1 MASDRAYARAKHR
14 FVPQTGSEI
23 PLEVGDILLIIS
35 KEDSGWWKGK
45 VICTQKSNV
54 GLTGYFPGSYTV
66 SASSPKEKLKGGSV
80 KEMSIDE
87 YDEKVLV
94 GFNTDN
100 SRLKEDAAITD
111 KDCSELSQT
120 IKVIPHVPIKTTCQS
135 STVGPPVQSR
145 KSNRTN
151 GEVLFV
157 INSSEKAD
165 SKMKTIYR
173 GGKRVYKY
181 NSTTTIM
188 TVDSTI
194 SKPNIKASIRSIAL
208 LICSL
213 VSKGSK
219 YVSKFDEDEKTFHH
233 KSFKNQVKRGDEP
246 TEESISEF
254 INIVFYDCQ
263 LEVDCIITSYI
274 YIRRIVD
281 CGLPLTRLNVRSITL
296 AALLLASKV
305 SDDESMWNCD
315 FAKTF
320 KPQINQKKINEW
332 EALFLA
338 GIRFNVVV
346 STSEYTKLYFLL
358 REHQQ
363 QAKIQIA
370 PLNQTRAEELEA
382 LSTIALKRLKAINFG
397 NKRRAATFDSCKM
410 PSPLAIFD

>member
-1 MASDRAYARAKHR
+1 MASDRAYARAKHK

-66 SASSPKEKLKGGSV
+66 SASSPKGKLKASSG
-80 KEMSIDE
+80 KETSIDE
-87 YDEKVLV
+87 HDEKVLIA
-94 GFNTDN
+94 FNATN
-100 SRLKEDAAITD
+100 NVQLKEDQEIID
-111 KDCSELSQT
+111 KGCSELSQT
-120 IKVIPHVPIKTTCQS
+120 MKAVPRAPIKITCQS
-135 STVGPPVQSR
+135 NTVGPVQSR
-145 KSNRTN
+145 KSNH
-151 GEVLFV
+151 
-157 INSSEKAD
+157 
-165 SKMKTIYR
+165 R

-181 NSTTTIM
+181 DSTTTMM

-194 SKPNIKASIRSIAL
+194 SKPNIKASIRRLIQSNSINCCGFLSIAL

-219 YVSKFDEDEKTFHH
+219 YVSKFDEDEKSFHH
-233 KSFKNQVKRGDEP
+233 KSFKNQVEKEDEP

-263 LEVDCIITSYI
+263 LE
-274 YIRRIVD
+274 
-281 CGLPLTRLNVRSITL
+281 
-296 AALLLASKV
+296 V

-410 PSPLAIFD
+410 PSPLAIFN